1 MLSGVNTTRS
11 DGISNMHTN
20 VSIRG
25 LAGDEQGRTL
35 VLFDGIPINT
45 SDEGSVNWN
54 SIHIDNVQ
62 RIEVFKG
69 PGSSLYGNS
78 AMGGVINIISKR
90 PVSPFSLNTSGSYGS
105 LNTWKTDLGLSSRIN
120 DKFAIFLSGYYN
132 KSDGFNNIPD
142 SLRTEPDYSVAR
154 FMKEGGLYAKVLYNP
169 TALFN
174 VDLAYDL
181 YRDKRGEG
189 RKNPSSRRRV
199 PAISITTG
207 SKVVFTGKKEN
218 FLTRQH
224 FIFNARIISNWTN
237 G

>member
-1 MLSGVNTTRS
+1 MYFLMTTLKLIILLCCSSTVAISYGQTSKADTTLRLEEVVVTGSGTERPISQSPGSIHVVTPLLLRNSPAQSVDDILSMLSGVNTTRS

-78 AMGGVINIISKR
+78 AMGGHQYHQQKTGFALLAQRLGFLREPEYLENR
-90 PVSPFSLNTSGSYGS
+90 SGP
-105 LNTWKTDLGLSSRIN
+105 IQ
-120 DKFAIFLSGYYN
+120 
-132 KSDGFNNIPD
+132 P
-142 SLRTEPDYSVAR
+142 
-154 FMKEGGLYAKVLYNP
+154 
-169 TALFN
+169 
-174 VDLAYDL
+174 
-181 YRDKRGEG
+181 DKRQV
-189 RKNPSSRRRV
+189 RHFFIRLLQQKRR
-199 PAISITTG
+199 
-207 SKVVFTGKKEN
+207 
-218 FLTRQH
+218 LQQH
-224 FIFNARIISNWTN
+224 P

>member
-1 MLSGVNTTRS
+1 MSSPPLLLRNSPAQSVDDILSMLSGVNTTRS

-90 PVSPFSLNTSGSYGS
+90 PVSPFSLNTSGSYG
-105 LNTWKTDLGLSSRIN
+105 
-120 DKFAIFLSGYYN
+120 A
-132 KSDGFNNIPD
+132 
-142 SLRTEPDYSVAR
+142 
-154 FMKEGGLYAKVLYNP
+154 
-169 TALFN
+169 
-174 VDLAYDL
+174 
-181 YRDKRGEG
+181 
-189 RKNPSSRRRV
+189 
-199 PAISITTG
+199 
-207 SKVVFTGKKEN
+207 
-218 FLTRQH
+218 
-224 FIFNARIISNWTN
+224 
-237 G
+237 

>member
-1 MLSGVNTTRS
+1 MYFLMTTLKLIILLCCSSTVAISYGQTSKADTTLRLEEVVVTGSGTERPISQSPGSIHVVTPLLLRNSPAQSVDDILSMLSGVNTTRS

-90 PVSPFSLNTSGSYGS
+90 PVSLLAQRLGFLRESEYLENRSGP
-105 LNTWKTDLGLSSRIN
+105 IQ
-120 DKFAIFLSGYYN
+120 
-132 KSDGFNNIPD
+132 P
-142 SLRTEPDYSVAR
+142 
-154 FMKEGGLYAKVLYNP
+154 
-169 TALFN
+169 
-174 VDLAYDL
+174 
-181 YRDKRGEG
+181 DKRQV
-189 RKNPSSRRRV
+189 RHFFIRLLQQKRR
-199 PAISITTG
+199 
-207 SKVVFTGKKEN
+207 
-218 FLTRQH
+218 LQQH
-224 FIFNARIISNWTN
+224 P